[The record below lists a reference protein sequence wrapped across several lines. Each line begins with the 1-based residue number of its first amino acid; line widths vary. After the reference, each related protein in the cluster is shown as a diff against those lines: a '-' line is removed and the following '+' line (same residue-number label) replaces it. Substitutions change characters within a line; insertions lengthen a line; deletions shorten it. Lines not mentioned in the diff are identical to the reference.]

1 VISLAIF
8 FGMLGFRSI
17 VKGLK
22 FMGID
27 HWEIKTP
34 LPTSYIAYAVRTS

>member
-1 VISLAIF
+1 MISLAIF